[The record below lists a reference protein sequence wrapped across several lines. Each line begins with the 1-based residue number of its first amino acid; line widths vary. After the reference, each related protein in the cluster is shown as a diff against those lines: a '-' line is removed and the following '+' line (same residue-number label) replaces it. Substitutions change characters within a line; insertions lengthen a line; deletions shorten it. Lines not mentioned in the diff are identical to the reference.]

1 MKKVFILTIIAL
13 FIVTINASAVKSP
26 TPEPKVETQVQRPV
40 LKGIILD
47 NQTKET
53 LAGAVI
59 IANGQK
65 VYSDLDGN
73 FALPNICDD
82 KCQIKISMI
91 SYEDQTIVVD
101 LKNENALQIKLQQR

>member
-13 FIVTINASAVKSP
+13 FILSLNASAVKSP
-26 TPEPKVETQVQRPV
+26 APEPKVETQVQKPV
-40 LKGIILD
+40 LRGMILD

-59 IANGQK
+59 TANGQK

-73 FALPNICDD
+73 FTLTNLCDD

-91 SYEDQTIVVD
+91 SYEDQTLLVD